1 MAEIKEKYLWGAFI
15 LLVIIG
21 SLYLRYYYQPQISIS
36 VKMLPAS
43 PVYPYQIVSIPI
55 SITNTGGSTINN
67 ISMGVYV
74 NGNITQTYKAY
85 LPAGKQALVYYNF
98 TPKTANPYSIS
109 VVMDPSKLYNI
120 PDRQAAQNSTEITP
134 RVPQKPAPYSDF
146 PANPPGGQDIFYMNP
161 RGYIATLYFD
171 NFTKYFYLTG
181 SNQANNFLYPALDV
195 FSSYINQL
203 AVSHAYYS
211 NYSLT
216 SIWVNGYVT
225 PAAFDAA
232 AEGKG
237 INVTKNGNV
246 SFIGLG
252 NSTTICTWYSGGW
265 TKLLVS
271 LGGDNC
277 TSYIKPT
284 NNTLNPNNLYYTL
297 KTRNSS
303 ILNYSGYVDNL
314 SFAGS
319 ITATQNA
326 LYFESISY
334 NGVLDSTCYGNI
346 LNLSNTSY
354 CLQALYQGNTILNKI
369 STLKGE
375 YNTTIW
381 YIPTQNTTTPA
392 FNYAINI
399 SKEYSFPGAKVT
411 YVSAYA
417 NKCGFG
423 AGLLCSNPAFASNA
437 TTLKV
442 SLNITNPLNNTVTIN
457 SIGCVML
464 SNFTSYKIGTVLQRT
479 KSAAVSFPCYNYGK
493 QINSSI
499 IPLGVPMSLKLNYT
513 YKGAA
518 NTTYGYAD
526 IQK

>member
-1 MAEIKEKYLWGAFI
+1 MAEIKEKYLWAIFI
-15 LLVIIG
+15 AAVIVG

-36 VKMLPAS
+36 VKILPTNA
-43 PVYPYQIVSIPI
+43 VYPYQITYVPI

-67 ISMGVYV
+67 ISMGVYI

-85 LPAGKQALVYYNF
+85 IPAGKQALVYYNF
-98 TPKTANPYSIS
+98 TPKTSNPYTLS
-109 VVMDPSKLYNI
+109 VVIDPSKLYNI
-120 PDRQAAQNSTEITP
+120 PNRQAAQNTTQISP
-134 RVPQKPAPYSDF
+134 LVPQTPSPYSNF
-146 PANPPGGQDIFYMNP
+146 PANPQGGQDIFYMNP

-181 SNQANNFLYPALDV
+181 SNQANNFLYPAIDV
-195 FSSYINQL
+195 FSSYINQI

-211 NYSLT
+211 NYSLA

-237 INVTKNGNV
+237 INVTKTGNV
-246 SFIGLG
+246 SFMNLG

-271 LGGDNC
+271 LGGRNC
-277 TSYIKPT
+277 TSYTKLT

-303 ILNYSGYVDNL
+303 LLNYSGYVGNL

-326 LYFESISY
+326 LYFESLSY
-334 NGVLDSTCYGNI
+334 NGIPDNTCYGNI

-354 CLQALYQGNTILNKI
+354 CLQALYQGNTIMDKI
-369 STLKGE
+369 SALKGE
-375 YNTTIW
+375 YNTTVW
-381 YIPTQNTTTPA
+381 YIPTLNTTTQA

-399 SKEYSFPGAKVT
+399 SKEYSFPGSKIT

-417 NKCGFG
+417 NKCDIG
-423 AGLLCSNPAFASNA
+423 AGLLCSDPAFTSNA
-437 TTLKV
+437 TTLKI
-442 SLNITNPLNNTVTIN
+442 SLNITNPLNNTVTLN
-457 SIGCVML
+457 NIGCVML
-464 SNFTSYKIGTVLQRT
+464 GNFTTSGIGATVQHN
-479 KSAAVSFPCYNYGK
+479 KSATVSFPCYNYGK
-493 QINSSI
+493 VLNSSI
-499 IPLGVPMSLKLNYT
+499 IPLGVPLSLKLNYT
-513 YKGAA
+513 YNGAA
-518 NTTYGYAD
+518 NTTYGYTD